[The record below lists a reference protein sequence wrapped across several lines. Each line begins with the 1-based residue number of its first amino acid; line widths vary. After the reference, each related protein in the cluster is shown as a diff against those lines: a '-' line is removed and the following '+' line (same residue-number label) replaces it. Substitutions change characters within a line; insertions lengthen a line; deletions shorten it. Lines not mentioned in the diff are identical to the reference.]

1 MSNIEGMTA
10 LQKRFAAI
18 SDPKKQLGQIAIL
31 GVKEAKRLVP
41 RKTGNLARTIRL
53 GSVSET
59 QATILAGGKD
69 GVGYARHVEFGTKGG
84 AIIVPKR
91 KKVLAWGGDRR
102 LSGNLRTGRNATG
115 ATNFAMRVTRGAT
128 KAKPYLVPGAK
139 RAVEK
144 AGLADAVI
152 AAWNGAA

>member
-18 SDPKKQLGQIAIL
+18 TDSKKQLGQIAIL

-102 LSGNLRTGRNATG
+102 LSGSLRTGAQ